1 MLVMGAALQSAYGTL
16 LKDGTSANVEAPML
30 ELSDMHRLMG
40 FEEVWAFERKWA
52 RDEAAE

>member
-1 MLVMGAALQSAYGTL
+1 MVGLA
-16 LKDGTSANVEAPML
+16 
-30 ELSDMHRLMG
+30 DMHRLMG